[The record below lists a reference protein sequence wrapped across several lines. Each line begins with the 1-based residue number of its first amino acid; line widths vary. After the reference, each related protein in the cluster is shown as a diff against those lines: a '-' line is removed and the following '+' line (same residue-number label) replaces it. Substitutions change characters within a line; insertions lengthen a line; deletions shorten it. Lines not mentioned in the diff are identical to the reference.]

1 MTSEQKK
8 ALIAALLEEKRG
20 YVMYG
25 RDDRAAEVDKQL
37 RALGHGGKP
46 PAKRATQ
53 MMSPPPSEKL

>member
-46 PAKRATQ
+46 PAKRATL
-53 MMSPPPSEKL
+53 MTPPASTEL